1 MSLRL
6 CHRRSNSRKAI
17 LAATIVLAA
26 LLTGP
31 ASALAETLLPDSGP
45 AVHYETSPPLRSIT
59 PGRAVG
65 KAYPARPTPPL
76 PSAFSRTSAQDTSG
90 AQTGAALGAQLTSP
104 LIPSTTANFEGID
117 EGCRGPFG
125 EPCGPPD
132 PSGAAGPNQYV
143 EVVNNELAVYSKTGT
158 VLLGP
163 EATKTLWKGFGGG
176 CQENNDGDATVLF
189 DTINQRWVVQQFSID
204 TTPYLDCVAVS
215 SSSDATGSWHLYS
228 FQYGNLPDYPKMGVW
243 PDGYYM
249 SYNLFEGN
257 FVGAKFL
264 GSEVCALDR
273 AAMLAGNAATQQCHI
288 GSATQGSSLLPATLD
303 GSTPPPSGAPEWF
316 VALSPTTANALAYW
330 KFHVDWSN
338 PANTT
343 FTGPTNLPVQAF
355 SAACGGKT
363 CIPQSET
370 TQQLAS
376 LGDRLMYRLAYRN
389 FGDHQAMVVSHAVVA
404 GTSVGMRWYELR
416 PTESGSLTVYQ
427 QGTYAPDSSYR
438 WMGSIAMD
446 KAGDMGLGYSVSSS
460 SLHPQIRYTGRLV
473 GDPLGAMP
481 QGEGTIKAGAASQ
494 FGPELG
500 PERWGDYS
508 EMSIDPSDECTFWYA
523 NEYHETAGVTNW
535 RTRIGSFKFPNCD
548 APPTAVTKPASN
560 VALTKATLN
569 GTVTPNGSAT
579 TYQFEYGTTTA
590 YGSKVPATPKSIG
603 SASPVEV
610 SEKVE
615 GLQANTTYH
624 FRLVATN
631 AKGTT
636 LGNDQTFTTPSST
649 PSWVAHSLNFPSGVT
664 QVELYGVGCSSTTAC
679 TAVGHDFNGTWGALA
694 ESGWG
699 AGWAFQEGVTR
710 NPGPKNAALFGSS
723 CPLTGW
729 CMTVGSYGTSA
740 GVPAPMAQIQNGAT
754 WELFNF
760 GVPSGASRA
769 EFNAVSCTSPSFC
782 MAVGYKMVSGDDKPF
797 AMIYNGSAWN
807 ESNTVTAS
815 NATLKGVSCPT
826 STYCVAVGST
836 GGSALAEVWSG
847 GSWSTTPEVVL
858 PTGGS
863 SYQLKSISCVSLT
876 WCLTVGTYVTSS
888 GNRAIASRW
897 DGSIWHSVANL
908 TWAVGTSPVAYGVSC
923 ISASQC
929 FAVGTSSGQP
939 FADEYNGVN
948 PWTSMPLS
956 VPSGATGGELRGISC
971 VSSIHC
977 EASGWSYFGGTPTGL
992 IETYS

>member
-1 MSLRL
+1 MRL
-6 CHRRSNSRKAI
+6 NNRRSNCRNAI
-17 LAATIVLAA
+17 LAVTLVLAA
-26 LLTGP
+26 LLIGP
-31 ASALAETLLPDSGP
+31 ASALAETLLPDSGA
-45 AVHYETSPPLRSIT
+45 AVHYETSPSLRSIT
-59 PGRAVG
+59 PGRAGG
-65 KAYPARPTPPL
+65 KAFPARPTPPL
-76 PSAFSRTSAQDTSG
+76 PSSFSQTSAQDTSG
-90 AQTGAALGAQLTSP
+90 AQTGAAHGAQLASP
-104 LIPSTTANFEGID
+104 LIPSTSANFEGLD
-117 EGCRGPFG
+117 GSFCF
-125 EPCGPPD
+125 CAPPD

-163 EATKTLWKGFGGG
+163 EPTKTLWEKFGGG
-176 CQENNDGDATVLF
+176 CQQNNNGDATVLF
-189 DTINQRWVVQQFSID
+189 DTINQRWVIQQFSVG
-204 TTPYLDCVAVS
+204 TTPYLDCIAVS

-228 FQYGNLPDYPKMGVW
+228 FQYEKFPDYPKMGIW

-249 SYNLFEGN
+249 SYNLYEGAS
-257 FVGAKFL
+257 GPFL
-264 GSEVCALDR
+264 GSEVCALNR

-288 GSATQGSSLLPATLD
+288 VGSASQGSSLLPATLD
-303 GSTPPPSGAPEWF
+303 GSTPPPSGAPEWL

-355 SAACGGKT
+355 SKACGGGT

-370 TQQLAS
+370 TQQLES
-376 LGDRLMYRLAYRN
+376 LGDRLMFRLAYRN
-389 FGDHQAMVVSHAVVA
+389 FGDHEALVVSHSVVA
-404 GTSVGMRWYELR
+404 GTSVGTRWYELR
-416 PTESGSLTVYQ
+416 PSAGSLTVYQ

-446 KAGDMGLGYSVSSS
+446 KAGDMGLGYSASSS

-473 GDPLGAMP
+473 SDPLGAMP
-481 QGEGTIKAGAASQ
+481 QGEGTIVGGAGSQ
-494 FGPELG
+494 TGTNQ
-500 PERWGDYS
+500 WGDYS
-508 EMSIDPSDECTFWYA
+508 EMTIDPSDECTFWYV
-523 NEYHETAGVTNW
+523 NEYIPSNGALWH
-535 RTRIGSFKFPNCD
+535 TRIGSFKFPNCD
-548 APPTAVTKPASN
+548 APPTAVTKPASS
-560 VALTKATLN
+560 VGPTKATLN

-610 SEKVE
+610 NEKIE
-615 GLQANTTYH
+615 GLLAKTTYH
-624 FRLVATN
+624 FRVVATN

-636 LGNDQTFTTPSST
+636 LGNDQTFTTPSSN

-664 QVELYGVGCSSTTAC
+664 QVQLLGLGCSSLTTC
-679 TAVGHDFNGTWGALA
+679 TTVGGDFNGTWGAHA
-694 ESGWG
+694 ESGAG
-699 AGWAFQEGVTR
+699 SGWAFQTGVTR
-710 NPGPKNAALFGSS
+710 NPGPKNGVLNGSS
-723 CPLTGW
+723 CPSTTW
-729 CMTVGSYGTSA
+729 CMTVGSYGTSG
-740 GVPAPMAQIQNGAT
+740 GVPAMMAQAQNGST
-754 WELFNF
+754 WTLYNL
-760 GVPSGASRA
+760 GIPSGASRA
-769 EFNAVSCTSPSFC
+769 ELNAVSCTSSSFC

-797 AMIYNGSAWN
+797 AMVFNGSTWVD
-807 ESNTVTAS
+807 SNAITAA

-847 GSWSTTPEVVL
+847 GSWSTTSEVVL

-923 ISASQC
+923 ITATQC

-977 EASGWSYFGGTPTGL
+977 EASGWSLFGGTPTGL